1 MLVFYVAYAFTRAA
15 FQESFEFWISFLIC
29 IFAFFPSSYCKNLAN
44 SCSEF
49 PSVLKQAECCF
60 LVTTSIFFFPQV
72 LVRNVPP
79 DTDESVS
86 EHIEHFFCVNHP
98 DHYMMHQV
106 CSLTTTTNSVANM

>member
-1 MLVFYVAYAFTRAA
+1 ML
-15 FQESFEFWISFLIC
+15 FLSNH
-29 IFAFFPSSYCKNLAN
+29 FD
-44 SCSEF
+44 
-49 PSVLKQAECCF
+49 
-60 LVTTSIFFFPQV
+60 FFFPQV